1 MLRTNLATRP
11 FYNERAIRAG
21 IALVVLVVAALSA
34 FNALQVAS
42 LNREN
47 NEFRAREQ
55 AATRVAQ
62 DFRQKAEIIRQS
74 LNKQELA
81 AVQAAAREANQL
93 IDRRAFSWTDLFNKF
108 EETLPAD
115 VRIAAVQPQIDE
127 DGRMLVAINVIY
139 RRAEDVEQFSDRLEG
154 TGAFQH
160 VLSRAD
166 ETMDDGTLRSVL
178 QGYYDPISAAAKKAS
193 NAGGETTPPPP
204 AADSAQEQKGNV
216 TPNASAPGPPP
227 TKSPTGA
234 PR

>member
-11 FYNERAIRAG
+11 FYNERAVTTG
-21 IALVVLVVAALSA
+21 IAVVVLIVTALSA

-47 NEFRAREQ
+47 NEYVARAEAADRRAVELRQQ
-55 AATRVAQ
+55 AEVV
-62 DFRQKAEIIRQS
+62 RQS
-74 LNKQELA
+74 LNKAELT
-81 AVQAAAREANQL
+81 AVQAAAREANLL

-139 RRAEDVEQFSDRLEG
+139 RRVEDVNEFADRLVD
-154 TGAFQH
+154 TGEFRGVA
-160 VLSRAD
+160 SRAD
-166 ETMDDGTLRSVL
+166 EAMEDGTLRSVL
-178 QGYYDPISAAAKKAS
+178 QGYYTPSAANVTKTTAERATV
-193 NAGGETTPPPP
+193 TTPP
-204 AADSAQEQKGNV
+204 ASDSSGAPNGNA
-216 TPNASAPGPPP
+216 TPNASAPGPTPIKPP
-227 TKSPTGA
+227 IGG